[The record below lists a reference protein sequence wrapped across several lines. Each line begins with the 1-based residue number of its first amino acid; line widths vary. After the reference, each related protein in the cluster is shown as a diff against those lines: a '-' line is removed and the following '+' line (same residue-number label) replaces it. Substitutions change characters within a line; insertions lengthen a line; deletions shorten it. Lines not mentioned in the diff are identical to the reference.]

1 MLKMKKE
8 KENNDVVYYYAYPS
22 GSEKAYYFSV
32 NKKTGEIKLLD
43 EPDELKENFG
53 SMYRGHG
60 VSMLYE
66 MFRNNNFPDTKTRI
80 WY

>member
-22 GSEKAYYFSV
+22 SSEMAYYFSV

-43 EPDELKENFG
+43 EPNELKENFG
-53 SMYRGHG
+53 SMYRSHG
-60 VSMLYE
+60 FGMLFE
-66 MFRNNNFPDTKTRI
+66 MFKNNDYPETKTRI

>member
-1 MLKMKKE
+1 MLKMQKE
-8 KENNDVVYYYAYPS
+8 KETDDIVYYHAYPS
-22 GSEKAYYFSV
+22 GSKIAYYFYV
-32 NKKTGEIKLLD
+32 NKKTREIKLLD

-66 MFRNNNFPDTKTRI
+66 MFRNNNYLDTKTRI

>member
-1 MLKMKKE
+1 MSRIGGT
-8 KENNDVVYYYAYPS
+8 YQ
-22 GSEKAYYFSV
+22 
-32 NKKTGEIKLLD
+32 D